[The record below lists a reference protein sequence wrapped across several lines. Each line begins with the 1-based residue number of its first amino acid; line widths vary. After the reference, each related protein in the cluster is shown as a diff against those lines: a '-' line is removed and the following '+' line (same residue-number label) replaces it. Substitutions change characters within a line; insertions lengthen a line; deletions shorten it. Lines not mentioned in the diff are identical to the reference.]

1 MPRARLLA
9 PLALSAVA
17 VVATGCNGSQAA
29 ETGPRSTVSPAAT
42 SASPTASPTPTVDP
56 ASVRANEL
64 GLVPVLM
71 YHQIVA
77 KPRDVYDQTP
87 AHFRAELEKL
97 ASENY
102 VPITAADFATGKI
115 DIPAGKHPVVLT
127 FDDSTLSQFALGADG
142 NPKPD
147 TAVAI
152 LEEVAKAHPGF
163 TPTATFFVNN
173 SPFVDADGKK
183 TLGWLHGH
191 GFDIGDHTMSHANL
205 RQVPAGRAQQEI
217 AGNLAM
223 IDKAVPGIAVDTLA
237 LPYGAYP
244 QEKALAHQ
252 GSAAGTSYAF
262 KGVYLVG
269 SNPSHSPFHKA
280 FDPFNIPRI
289 RSGDPAL
296 QSAADKPFV
305 SDYYLTWLQQHPASR
320 YTSDGDPARISF
332 PKSFAGVLSAKFKAE
347 ANPY

>member
-9 PLALSAVA
+9 PLAVTAVA
-17 VVATGCNGSQAA
+17 LLAAGCNGSQAA
-29 ETGPRSTVSPAAT
+29 ESSARSTTSPSPT
-42 SASPTASPTPTVDP
+42 SASPSASPTPTVDP
-56 ASVRANEL
+56 ASVKANEL

-77 KPRDVYDQTP
+77 KPADVYDQTP

-97 ASENY
+97 ATQDY
-102 VPITAADFATGKI
+102 VPITAADFASGKI

-127 FDDSTLSQFALGADG
+127 FDDSTLSQFALDATGE
-142 NPKPD
+142 PKKD

-152 LEEVAKAHPGF
+152 LQEVAKAHPGF
-163 TPTATFFVNN
+163 TPTATFYVNN
-173 SPFVDADGKK
+173 SPFVDSDGAK
-183 TLGWLHGH
+183 TLGWLHEH

-205 RQVPAGRAQQEI
+205 RQVSVGKAQQEI

-223 IDKAVPGIAVDTLA
+223 IEKAVPGAEVATMA

-244 QEKALAHQ
+244 QDVKLAHQ
-252 GSAAGTSYAF
+252 GSAGGTSYDF

-269 SNPSHSPFHKA
+269 SNPSHSPFHKD

-289 RSGDPAL
+289 RSGEPRL
-296 QSAADKPFV
+296 QAAADKPFV
-305 SDYYLTWLQQHPASR
+305 SDYYLDWLAKHAASR
-320 YTSDGDPARISF
+320 YTSDGDPAKVSF
-332 PKSFAGVLSAKFKAE
+332 PKSFADVLGAKFKGE